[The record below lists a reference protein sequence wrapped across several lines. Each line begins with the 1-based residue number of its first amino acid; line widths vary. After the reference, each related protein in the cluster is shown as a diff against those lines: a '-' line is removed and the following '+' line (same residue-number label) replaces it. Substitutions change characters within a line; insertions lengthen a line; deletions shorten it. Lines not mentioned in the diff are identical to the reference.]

1 MKRLCLIGLFIAL
14 VVSCKDDDEQ
24 IVTQCEIPTN
34 LSVNNITDVSA
45 MVSWEN
51 TNDTQN
57 VKIEYGISG
66 FLPGNGSV
74 IEASQ
79 NSATISGLS
88 ADSSYDFYV
97 QAVCAIDNVSMNS
110 ISGSFNTN
118 SSPVI
123 PEFLPNL
130 SQLNLFTG
138 SLANLTLST
147 NVFKY
152 DLITPLFTDYAHK
165 LRLIAL
171 PQGQAMQYDGEGF
184 PLFPNGTVIAKTF
197 YYNLDETNLA
207 LGKKIIE
214 TRVLIRVNGAWTIG
228 NYVWNEAQTEAI
240 LDENQHTLPIS
251 WVNEAGEAMSTNYIV
266 PAANDCTKCHSN
278 AGNVVAIGPKM
289 RNMNF
294 EVDGIN
300 QLQKFMD
307 AGHLTDAPSVDAI
320 TALPNWQDETLSL
333 ESRSRAYFDV
343 NCAHCHSPGGFCE
356 IQSTLD
362 LRFEID
368 FNDTNILERK
378 NSINNRMSIYYPGFS
393 MPFIGTTIIHT
404 EGLDLIQEYLN
415 TL

>member
-228 NYVWNEAQTEAI
+228 NYVWNEAQTDAV
-240 LDENQHTLPIS
+240 LDENQYTVPIS
-251 WVNEAGEAMSTNYIV
+251 WINEAGEAMSTNYVV

-278 AGNVVAIGPKM
+278 AGNVVAIGPKV

-294 EVDGIN
+294 EIDGIN
-300 QLQKFMD
+300 QLQKFID
-307 AGHLTDAPSVDAI
+307 AGHLIEAPSVNTIA
-320 TALPNWQDETLSL
+320 ALPNWKDEALSL

-356 IQSTLD
+356 VQSTLD
-362 LRFEID
+362 LRFELD
-368 FNDTNILERK
+368 FNDTNIFERK
-378 NSINNRMSIYYPGFS
+378 NSIDNRMSTFSAGFS
-393 MPFIGTTIIHT
+393 MPFIGTTMIHS
-404 EGLDLIQEYLN
+404 EGYDLIKAYLD

>member
-1 MKRLCLIGLFIAL
+1 MKRLCLIGLILAFI
-14 VVSCKDDDEQ
+14 VSCKDDDEQ
-24 IVTQCEIPTN
+24 IITQCEIPTN
-34 LSVNNITDVSA
+34 LSVSSISDVSA
-45 MVSWEN
+45 TISWEN
-51 TNDTQN
+51 TNDSQN
-57 VKIEYGISG
+57 VKIEYGIAG
-66 FLPGNGSV
+66 FLPGSGSI
-74 IEASQ
+74 IEATQ
-79 NSATISGLS
+79 NSAIISGLN
-88 ADSSYDFYV
+88 ADTSYDFYV
-97 QAVCAIDNVSMNS
+97 QAICATDNVSMNS
-110 ISGSFNTN
+110 VAGSFNTN
-118 SSPVI
+118 SSPVN

-138 SLANLTLST
+138 NMADLTLST

-171 PQGQAMQYDGEGF
+171 PQGQAMEYDGEGF
-184 PLFPNGTVIAKTF
+184 PIFPNGTVISKTF
-197 YYNLDETNLA
+197 YYNLDETNLS

-228 NYVWNEAQTEAI
+228 NYVWNEAQTDAV
-240 LDENQHTLPIS
+240 LDENEHTVPIS

-278 AGNVVAIGPKM
+278 AGNVVAIGPKV

-294 EVDGIN
+294 EVDGVN
-300 QLQKFMD
+300 QLQKFID
-307 AGHLTDAPSVDAI
+307 AGHLTEAPSVDAM
-320 TALPNWQDETLSL
+320 AVLPNWQDDTLPL

-368 FNDTNILERK
+368 FNDTKIYERR
-378 NSINNRMSIYYPGFS
+378 NSINNRMIAYNPGFS
-393 MPFIGTTIIHT
+393 MPFIGTTMVHS
-404 EGLDLIQEYLN
+404 EGYALIKAFLD

>member
-1 MKRLCLIGLFIAL
+1 MKRLCLIGLILAFI
-14 VVSCKDDDEQ
+14 VSCKDDDEQ
-24 IVTQCEIPTN
+24 IITQCEIPTN
-34 LSVNNITDVSA
+34 LSVSSISDNTATI
-45 MVSWEN
+45 SWEN
-51 TNDTQN
+51 TNDSQS
-57 VKIEYGISG
+57 VKIEYGIAG
-66 FLPGNGSV
+66 FLPGSGSI
-74 IEASQ
+74 IEATQ
-79 NSATISGLS
+79 NSAIISGLN
-88 ADSSYDFYV
+88 ADTSYDFYV
-97 QAVCAIDNVSMNS
+97 QAICAIDNVSMNS
-110 ISGSFNTN
+110 IAGSFNTN
-118 SSPVI
+118 SSPVN

-138 SLANLTLST
+138 NMADLTLST

-171 PQGQAMQYDGEGF
+171 PQGQAMEYDGEGF
-184 PLFPNGTVIAKTF
+184 PIFPNGTVISKTF
-197 YYNLDETNLA
+197 YYNLDETNLS

-228 NYVWNEAQTEAI
+228 NYVWNEAQSDAV
-240 LDENQHTLPIS
+240 LDENEHTVPIS

-278 AGNVVAIGPKM
+278 AGNVVAIGPKV

-294 EVDGIN
+294 EVDGVN
-300 QLQKFMD
+300 QLQKFID
-307 AGHLTDAPSVDAI
+307 AGHLTEAPSVDAM
-320 TALPNWQDETLSL
+320 AVLPNWQDDTLPL

-368 FNDTNILERK
+368 FNDTKIYERR
-378 NSINNRMSIYYPGFS
+378 NSINNRMITYNQGFS
-393 MPFIGTTIIHT
+393 MPFIGTTMIHS
-404 EGLDLIQEYLN
+404 EGYDLIKAFLD